1 MSSADARPRALTRIV
16 TAIVRRIAAV
26 IRECGDAQRRMA
38 AIRTSPDRYAARP
51 DAAPDTYAEFLFR
64 TSGVLLHEPSARDRA
79 HGRRVF
85 R

>member
-1 MSSADARPRALTRIV
+1 MSSADARPRALRIV

-26 IRECGDAQRRMA
+26 IRECGDAQRRMT
-38 AIRTSPDRYAARP
+38 AIRTSPDRYAAHA
-51 DAAPDTYAEFLFR
+51 DAGPDTYAEFLFR